1 MSSPEDGEEVD
12 DGCATMLAA
21 TLLPFATTSG
31 FVQFR
36 EGQKSSS
43 VNPTLLERQSALLAS
58 LVDAM
63 GDKRLSQSTGREAL
77 EKAFRMKFF
86 FLSPWGVGVKRRIH
100 RFRDVCGQCL
110 SITGALVQLDNKLQG

>member
-1 MSSPEDGEEVD
+1 MSSPEAGEEVD

-31 FVQFR
+31 FVQYG

-58 LVDAM
+58 LVQAM
-63 GDKRLSQSTGREAL
+63 GDKRLSQWAGS
-77 EKAFRMKFF
+77 
-86 FLSPWGVGVKRRIH
+86 S
-100 RFRDVCGQCL
+100 
-110 SITGALVQLDNKLQG
+110 